1 MTIHVVPLGD
11 GIQHDTDDDGDCVC
25 GPTTSAVF
33 REDGSTGWVV
43 AHHSLDGREHA
54 EPDHDRE
61 ACRGC
66 RARPG
71 TPSPA

>member
-11 GIQHDTDDDGDCVC
+11 GIQHDTDGADCVC
-25 GPTTSAVF
+25 GPITSAVF

-54 EPDHDRE
+54 EPDHDRT